1 MKETDL
7 LIIGAG
13 PYGLAV
19 GSYARRLGI
28 DCLMVGEPMG
38 FWKNHMPEGMKLR
51 SPTSWH
57 IDAVG
62 ELTFEHFL
70 SEKELSPTSVSPISL
85 GLYLEYCHWF
95 LQRSGLE
102 VERTYVENLEW
113 RENDDL
119 PFIGATNDGGEVR
132 ARRVLAATGLTQYQ
146 NIPGDV
152 ASLLP
157 PGCYAHTS
165 DLVDFEKLTG
175 KSCLIVGGRQS
186 AFEWAALINEEA
198 GAEIHLVYRHDTPA
212 FTESDWD
219 WIDELMDHTRER
231 PGWFRRL
238 SPEEK
243 DSIYQRLWGE
253 GRLKL
258 EPWLH
263 PRIQGD
269 NVHLWPNTRITGSRQ
284 NGDGSVEVS
293 MENGATVNVDQV
305 ILATGYRVELA
316 REPYLQDAS
325 ISGNLEVEE
334 GFPVL
339 DDSFQSTIP
348 NLYFTGQTAT
358 RDFGPFFGFGIGCP
372 AAAWV
377 IGNALRR

>member
-19 GSYARRLGI
+19 ASYAGKLGLE
-28 DCLMVGEPMG
+28 CYVTGEPME
-38 FWKNHMPEGMKLR
+38 FWKNHMPAGMLLR

-57 IDAVG
+57 LDAAG
-62 ELTFEHFL
+62 ELTFEAFL
-70 SEKELSPTSVSPISL
+70 DNKGLSPDEASPISL
-85 GLYLEYCHWF
+85 HLYLEYCQWF
-95 LQRSGLE
+95 QEQSGIE
-102 VERTYVENLEW
+102 VQEGYVGNLEW
-113 RENDDL
+113 RDGEAF
-119 PFIGATNDGGEVR
+119 PFNAVLEEGGEVR
-132 ARRVLAATGLTQYQ
+132 ARRVLAATGLTQYR
-146 NIPGDV
+146 NVPDDL
-152 ASLLP
+152 ATLFP
-157 PGCYAHTS
+157 PERCAHTCDS
-165 DLVDFEKLTG
+165 TDFGPLRG
-175 KSCLIVGGRQS
+175 KRCLIVGGRQS

-219 WIDELMDHTRER
+219 WIDELMDLTRES
-231 PGWFRRL
+231 PGWFKK
-238 SPEEK
+238 SPAEER
-243 DSIYQRLWGE
+243 DGIYRRLWGE

-258 EPWLH
+258 EPWLY

-269 NVHLWPNTRITGSRQ
+269 NVHLWPNSRITGARQ
-284 NGDGSVEVS
+284 AGEGSLAVS
-293 MENGATVNVDQV
+293 LDSGATLDIDQV

-316 REPYLQDAS
+316 REPYLRDLS
-325 ISGNLEVEE
+325 ISRALNVEE

-339 DDSFQSTIP
+339 DNGFQSSIP
-348 NLYFTGQTAT
+348 GLYFSGQTAT

-377 IGNALRR
+377 IGNALNR